1 MWMTFE
7 VINYFQ
13 RSGFAL
19 KAFLKSTRSI
29 WRPKSILH
37 IGCAHVAG
45 THVSARGR
53 DCDFLSAMAWYTIY
67 YRYHCGDG
75 HQPLSM
81 KCGWFDQ
88 IAAIFPGFFLQYT
101 RNTYHMFIKAV
112 LSGRNL
118 LSHSCQ
124 WCKLTKWQKLSL
136 LDASSCLC
144 LTHQLALWKI
154 METEHTGL
162 WLLENDFLIRRRMV
176 LKLLWWL
183 DKWTIK
189 FTELVMPIEVGGRLQ
204 IWSTSLNL
212 SLSCMA
218 LFGEETRARL
228 NSAGFIKGWLNT
240 ETAETT
246 PLLLTKCVT
255 RTK

>member
-19 KAFLKSTRSI
+19 RAFLKLTRSI
-29 WRPKSILH
+29 IWRPTKILH
-37 IGCAHVAG
+37 IECAHAAG
-45 THVSARGR
+45 THVSTRGC
-53 DCDFLSAMAWYTIY
+53 DCDFFQSVMAWYTLY
-67 YRYHCGDG
+67 YRYHYRDG

-136 LDASSCLC
+136 LDASTCPVENHGDR
-144 LTHQLALWKI
+144 THRIVIAGKWFPDKK
-154 METEHTGL
+154 EDGFEVAV
-162 WLLENDFLIRRRMV
+162 MV
-176 LKLLWWL
+176 
-183 DKWTIK
+183 
-189 FTELVMPIEVGGRLQ
+189 G
-204 IWSTSLNL
+204 
-212 SLSCMA
+212 
-218 LFGEETRARL
+218 
-228 NSAGFIKGWLNT
+228 
-240 ETAETT
+240 
-246 PLLLTKCVT
+246 
-255 RTK
+255 